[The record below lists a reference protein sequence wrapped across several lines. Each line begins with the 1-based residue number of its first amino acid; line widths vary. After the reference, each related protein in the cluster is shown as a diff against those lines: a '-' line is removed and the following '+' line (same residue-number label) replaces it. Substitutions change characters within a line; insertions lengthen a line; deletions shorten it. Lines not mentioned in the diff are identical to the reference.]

1 MQLSQFI
8 NETRLVYWNFTLFQ
22 PVADLD
28 LDVSS
33 IQNYIVQF
41 L

>member
-22 PVADLD
+22 LAPDFDIDA
-28 LDVSS
+28 SS